1 MNYIVVLMHN
11 TRKII
16 NMIDL
21 ESMLYDLSSAATNFV
36 LRGIS
41 DRDECT
47 TLKAWAD
54 KL

>member
-1 MNYIVVLMHN
+1 MKYMVVLMHN
-11 TRKII
+11 TRKI

-21 ESMLYDLSSAATNFV
+21 ESMLYDLSSAAKIFV
-36 LRGIS
+36 LRGTS

-47 TLKAWAD
+47 TLQAWTD